1 MWFRGSFFCHGFL
14 GVFLALT
21 MALAG
26 KGFAQTNQVDTNTV
40 LSTSPLEE
48 ERVTNSNMVLSN
60 SEALDDSVTN
70 GLGSWIWSSS
80 TFDRQTCQFWRSF
93 QIPADDQ
100 VAHARLAITV
110 DNECT
115 LFLDGREL
123 GRGDEWHELF
133 EYDLTPLLSAGTHV
147 LAVNAYNSSSFAGM
161 MFGLRIDLAN
171 GKTIE
176 IKSDEK
182 WRIVPAGTKGW
193 QTMTKAMESWP
204 RATIVAPLGGKPW
217 WTTPSHVNLMPTQIP
232 MKIFFWQTGWFQITL
247 ISVSLLVVLISL
259 RLVAQ
264 LAMHRKD
271 QWLLQQ
277 ERARIARDIHDDL
290 GSRMTKLVLHGEVV
304 QSDLPADSEERAQIE
319 KICEEAR
326 GILSTMDEILWAV
339 NPKRDAYRDF
349 LSYVCGYAQE
359 FLEPSGIQCLFDIDP
374 AVSDVALNLPI
385 KRTLLIIIK
394 EALNNTVKHSKAT
407 ELVLMI
413 KWQAQKLEVV
423 VSDNGKGFDQA
434 ALKSSRNGLSNMAHR
449 AKELGGSFFI
459 TSKPGM
465 GCRTEFS
472 IPVKQP
478 RSVHWNWLERFN
490 GFASPPSETKK
501 V

>member
-1 MWFRGSFFCHGFL
+1 MDGNL
-14 GVFLALT
+14 
-21 MALAG
+21 
-26 KGFAQTNQVDTNTV
+26 
-40 LSTSPLEE
+40 
-48 ERVTNSNMVLSN
+48 TNSNTVLSN

-70 GLGSWIWSSS
+70 GLGSWIWASN

-93 QIPADDQ
+93 QIPSDNP
-100 VAHARLAITV
+100 VVHAKLAMTV

-161 MFGLRIDLAN
+161 LFGLRVDLAD

-176 IKSDEK
+176 IKSDEN
-182 WRIVPAGTKGW
+182 WRIVPGGTTGW
-193 QTMTKAMESWP
+193 QTMTKAVETWP
-204 RATIVAPLGGKPW
+204 QATIVAPLGGKPW
-217 WTTPSHVNLMPTQIP
+217 WTTPTHVNLMPTLIP
-232 MKIFFWQTGWFQITL
+232 MKLFFWQTGWFQITL
-247 ISVSLLVVLISL
+247 VSVSLVVVLISL

-264 LAMHRKD
+264 LAIHRKD

-304 QSDLPADSEERAQIE
+304 QSDLPPDSEERAQIE

-359 FLEPSGIQCLFDIDP
+359 FLKPSGIQCLFDIDP
-374 AVSDVALNLPI
+374 AISDVALNLPI

-413 KWQAQKLEVV
+413 KWQAQKLVVV

-434 ALKSSRNGLSNMAHR
+434 SLKLSRHGLSNMAYR

-459 TSKPGM
+459 SSQPGL

-472 IPVKQP
+472 IPLKQP
-478 RSVHWNWLERFN
+478 RWGNWNWLERFN
-490 GFASPPSETKK
+490 GFAAQPNETKK
-501 V
+501 A